1 MDLEISLHVSA
12 SACQAQIFPRSK
24 RQVVPLLPPLNS
36 FHSVYKN
43 ALLGPHTFCIASFC
57 MHSAIYRYAK
67 WAYKQVGIELLNLP
81 LW

>member
-43 ALLGPHTFCIASFC
+43 ALLGPHTFCIASSVCIQSFTD
-57 MHSAIYRYAK
+57 MPNGHTNR
-67 WAYKQVGIELLNLP
+67 WVLNF
-81 LW
+81 